1 MPNTTIPKLDMCDL
15 MCQELEEIAWKRELA
30 SRDALSR
37 VFDETKEE
45 ALESLAYE
53 ILEAYEKKHDG
64 KTHKWVPKLR
74 KEIPKWMTWPMLME
88 WAQRFSVQCKLK
100 MKK

>member
-1 MPNTTIPKLDMCDL
+1 MPNTTISKPNTFDL

-30 SRDALSR
+30 LRDALSR

-53 ILEAYEKKHDG
+53 ILEACEKKHDG
-64 KTHKWVPKLR
+64 NTHKWVPKLR